1 MFSFPQTLTQ
11 NTVHCQAITVTN
23 STISEIYLGNDEHY
37 IAQPSTWFKQILYI
51 HRNRRRWALL
61 WWQIFSGVW
70 SVFKIAQADDY
81 CETFLPVIEIH
92 FLYYNIDNSGN
103 KYLGWDMMGAAIF
116 GVVQNLA
123 NSLGCILSEIF
134 ALPRQG
140 GRERPNFGFP
150 QILNCISWCRP
161 NSHSQLARHLPS
173 FSSIKYEQIIWC

>member
-1 MFSFPQTLTQ
+1 M
-11 NTVHCQAITVTN
+11 
-23 STISEIYLGNDEHY
+23 ST
-37 IAQPSTWFKQILYI
+37 PV
-51 HRNRRRWALL
+51 L

-70 SVFKIAQADDY
+70 SVFKIAEADDY

-92 FLYYNIDNSGN
+92 FIYYNIDNSGN

-134 ALPRQG
+134 ALPRRG

-173 FSSIKYEQIIWC
+173 FLSVKYEHIMLDLWTRTCWWMKFVEVKVSKILACSKIKLVAFLAEEKSWDQFFFEVYYA

>member
-1 MFSFPQTLTQ
+1 MMSITLR
-11 NTVHCQAITVTN
+11 NPLPDLDFFRLYILM
-23 STISEIYLGNDEHY
+23 IEEDEHCCGGEY
-37 IAQPSTWFKQILYI
+37 SPAF
-51 HRNRRRWALL
+51 
-61 WWQIFSGVW
+61 W

-81 CETFLPVIEIH
+81 CEIFLPVIEIH
-92 FLYYNIDNSGN
+92 YVYYNIDKSGN

-173 FSSIKYEQIIWC
+173 FSSVKYEQMIWC